1 MHRTSTTHLSDAL
14 ERVIELDAQLND
26 AEWMPIEEQTQV
38 VIVGSMFMQGV
49 LDGINTDELTGNE
62 YKMVLVVI
70 ERLNSII
77 ENLMLNNNDIGKEY

>member
-14 ERVIELDAQLND
+14 ERVTELETRLND
-26 AEWMPIEEQTQV
+26 VEWMPIEEQTQV